1 MSPYHVPRSG
11 VQRWKLSL
19 NMYVHSNAHTNIKY
33 MSSIYSH
40 GKHLLKDHIF
50 LENAFVLHCIHHSF
64 FPDISSWAPSP
75 STSHK
80 AKEPGYI
87 QRKLKSQTWS
97 LVFPAVLWQT
107 QIICTKWSIYV
118 YIYIHNG
125 NPWEMINRILKKVMH
140 LQYTHLFLLP
150 FFVLSCHGPRHELG
164 SFLLFADAA
173 GCLCGNQLGSFGEAL
188 QGVIR
193 WGYEVRPA
201 FQR

>member
-64 FPDISSWAPSP
+64 FPYISSWAPSP

-97 LVFPAVLWQT
+97 LVFPALLWQT
-107 QIICTKWSIYV
+107 QSICTKWSIYV
-118 YIYIHNG
+118 YIHNG
-125 NPWEMINRILKKVMH
+125 NPWKIINKGNLNPKKSCTFN
-140 LQYTHLFLLP
+140 THI
-150 FFVLSCHGPRHELG
+150 FFVALVVLSCHGPRHELG

-188 QGVIR
+188 QGV
-193 WGYEVRPA
+193 
-201 FQR
+201 